1 MFTYIVVG
9 APGSGKSEWVKE
21 LVRQRRSFV
30 FDVQN
35 EYGVRTKYKG
45 QVPLNFSDNPNA
57 IQARYVPKSAR
68 IKEDAEKFMEMC
80 RTKRDTVIVFEE
92 STIFFEGRTNE
103 LTRTLMVNRIHTKN
117 VYVFIFHS
125 IAAIPPRIMQMSNFV
140 VLHKTLDEDTSVANK
155 YNRLFMPYLDLQQ
168 KPKGSRTIVKLMD

>member
-1 MFTYIVVG
+1 MFTYIVIG
-9 APGSGKSEWVKE
+9 APGQGKSEWVKE
-21 LVRQRRSFV
+21 TVRDKRAFV

-35 EYGVRTKYKG
+35 EYGVRTKYQG
-45 QVPLNFSDNPNA
+45 QKPLNFSDNPNA
-57 IQARYVPKSAR
+57 VQARYCPKSMR

-80 RTKRDTVIVFEE
+80 RTKRDTIIVFEE

-125 IAAIPPRIMQMSNFV
+125 IAAVPPRIMQMSNFV
-140 VLHKTLDEDTSVANK
+140 VLHKTLDEDSTVGTK
-155 YNRLFMPYLDLQQ
+155 YNRLFIPYMNLQQ
-168 KPKGSRTIVKLMD
+168 QPKGSRVIIKLMD